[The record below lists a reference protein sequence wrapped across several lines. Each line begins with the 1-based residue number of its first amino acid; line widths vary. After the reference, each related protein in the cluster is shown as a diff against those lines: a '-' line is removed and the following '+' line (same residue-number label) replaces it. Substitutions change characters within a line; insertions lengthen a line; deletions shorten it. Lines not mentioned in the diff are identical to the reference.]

1 MSPFIISRI
10 VFGRGAGLVMPD
22 GPTLLRGHIGFLSWP
37 GSLLLF
43 ASFLLGAPVF
53 VVMAGFALLLFF
65 LAGTPIASV
74 PAETFRLVVSP
85 TLPAIPLLTVAGY
98 VVAVLQLAGALF
110 FPFVLFP
117 LWVLVVSI
125 VLLSRESRVEA
136 SASTAI
142 GS

>member
-1 MSPFIISRI
+1 
-10 VFGRGAGLVMPD
+10 FGVGGGLFVPAGRS
-22 GPTLLRGHIGFLSWP
+22 LLRGYIGFLSWP

-98 VVAVLQLAGALF
+98 VLAEGG
-110 FPFVLFP
+110 
-117 LWVLVVSI
+117 
-125 VLLSRESRVEA
+125 
-136 SASTAI
+136 ASTRLVRAAQSLF
-142 GS
+142 GWMPGGLAVVAAFVCAL